1 MVTKQPKE
9 NTHGDW
15 FKIVFLKLDRNRKLA
30 WAVDVMMT
38 GAKRI
43 YILIIKVN
51 KLFSIFSPRCF
62 LKEIENMFSVFLSS
76 YRNTRESL
84 GELKKAVETLACGF
98 CYHNISRSP
107 KISLVFL

>member
-43 YILIIKVN
+43 YILIFIHTVYIFIK
-51 KLFSIFSPRCF
+51 FD
-62 LKEIENMFSVFLSS
+62 
-76 YRNTRESL
+76 
-84 GELKKAVETLACGF
+84 
-98 CYHNISRSP
+98 
-107 KISLVFL
+107 